1 MSDSDSH
8 LSDTEPA
15 DEVDQPRGDTGPEHG
30 VAGEIVPHQDLLVPL
45 YGLLSVGLG
54 RLSEFSTTVHLT
66 LCLTSIC
73 PERTI
78 AIIRP

>member
-15 DEVDQPRGDTGPEHG
+15 DEVDQPRGDAGTEHG

-45 YGLLSVGLG
+45 YGLLSVGLV
-54 RLSEFSTTVHLT
+54 RLSQFTTVHLT
-66 LCLTSIC
+66 LSLTSIC